1 MLDDLCRAA
10 YESDPTLPSPS
21 SGPVDSQTEPATSR
35 QPRGEVP
42 RDYLTACLALLLAE
56 SPCSAEVLIVG
67 LAGLGL
73 GGTERSAV
81 RRALVAMEAEG
92 VIEVAGEHASARA
105 PGRTYRLT
113 PDGVCWLR
121 RWGLRTSSG

>member
-1 MLDDLCRAA
+1 
-10 YESDPTLPSPS
+10 
-21 SGPVDSQTEPATSR
+21 V
-35 QPRGEVP
+35 
-42 RDYLTACLALLLAE
+42 LT
-56 SPCSAEVLIVG
+56 VG

-81 RRALVAMEAEG
+81 RRALVAMEADG
-92 VIEVAGEHASARA
+92 VVEVAGEQASARA
-105 PGRTYRLT
+105 AGRTYRLT